1 MFLQFYTHGFSSQF
15 RAHLKYHL
23 SKSPHEH
30 PIRCNSLHTSV
41 PSYHLALI
49 LCREPVT
56 ICFLFLYVCL
66 QHKIGR
72 VSILESSHI
81 KHSIN
86 VYLKNYCCRKS
97 LSMGRWQDEE
107 KTNAFSILEKS
118 YYFYEN
124 MSCTSILPKYTLDK
138 SLWLKR

>member
-1 MFLQFYTHGFSSQF
+1 MVSLVNLGLILSIISQRVLMSIQSDAILSTHQSHHITWLWFSVESLSQF
-15 RAHLKYHL
+15 AFYFFMFVYYLITL
-23 SKSPHEH
+23 
-30 PIRCNSLHTSV
+30 NSVKT
-41 PSYHLALI
+41 
-49 LCREPVT
+49 
-56 ICFLFLYVCL
+56 
-66 QHKIGR
+66 GR

-97 LSMGRWQDEE
+97 LSMGRWQDEK

>member
-1 MFLQFYTHGFSSQF
+1 MFVYYLIT
-15 RAHLKYHL
+15 L
-23 SKSPHEH
+23 
-30 PIRCNSLHTSV
+30 NSVKT
-41 PSYHLALI
+41 
-49 LCREPVT
+49 
-56 ICFLFLYVCL
+56 
-66 QHKIGR
+66 GR

-86 VYLKNYCCRKS
+86 VYLKNYCYNRKS
-97 LSMGRWQDEE
+97 LSMGRWQDE
-107 KTNAFSILEKS
+107 KTINAFSILEKS